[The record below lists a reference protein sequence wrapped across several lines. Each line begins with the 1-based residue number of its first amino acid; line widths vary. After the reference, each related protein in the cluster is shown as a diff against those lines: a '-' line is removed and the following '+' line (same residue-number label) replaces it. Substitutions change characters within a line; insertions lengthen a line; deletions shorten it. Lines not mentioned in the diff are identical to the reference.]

1 MVATCDKTGSKK
13 VYGIDLG
20 TTYSAIAVV
29 DGANNA
35 TIIPNTEG
43 DRITASAVFFEPTDE
58 YGKPNVIVGK
68 TAKENA
74 NTDPDHFVDFVK
86 PHMGS
91 PEWKREIEGIEWT
104 PEMISAQ
111 ILKKLVKGV
120 EQAGEKV
127 EDVVITC
134 PAYFNDAQHRAV
146 LSAGQIAGL
155 NVLAII
161 NEPTAAALHY
171 GLNNTTGGQTAVVYD
186 LGGGT
191 FDVTVVKIVGNNIE
205 VVCSDGN
212 HKLGGKDW
220 DAKVAQYLAEKF
232 AEENGV
238 SADDLLNDPE
248 TATELRIGAEIVK
261 QTLTVRPKAMRK
273 VWYNDISSRIEID
286 RETFDALTKWLLDET
301 EALTEKMMALA
312 VEKGVTKFDEFLLVG
327 GSTRM
332 LQVREMVK
340 RVFGPRIVNEPR
352 MQDVDE
358 AVAKG
363 AAIYGSLIGTNA
375 NSERPGFRLSGLI
388 DPIPPEAPNKILCV
402 GLDVC
407 VKNEANKT
415 IARFGDFLARGD
427 ELPIMEK
434 SILFSG
440 PLPLADGGLYVSL
453 IASLA
458 HGTEEVARIFIG
470 VPKPTIK
477 TDFDIWVKVGIS
489 ETGELTM
496 RVGDNNYKSVFKSVL
511 PLDEGRY
518 LKESADHSWP
528 GVLEVE

>member
-1 MVATCDKTGSKK
+1 
-13 VYGIDLG
+13 
-20 TTYSAIAVV
+20 
-29 DGANNA
+29 
-35 TIIPNTEG
+35 
-43 DRITASAVFFEPTDE
+43 
-58 YGKPNVIVGK
+58 
-68 TAKENA
+68 
-74 NTDPDHFVDFVK
+74 
-86 PHMGS
+86 
-91 PEWKREIEGIEWT
+91 
-104 PEMISAQ
+104 
-111 ILKKLVKGV
+111 
-120 EQAGEKV
+120 
-127 EDVVITC
+127 
-134 PAYFNDAQHRAV
+134 
-146 LSAGQIAGL
+146 
-155 NVLAII
+155 
-161 NEPTAAALHY
+161 
-171 GLNNTTGGQTAVVYD
+171 
-186 LGGGT
+186 
-191 FDVTVVKIVGNNIE
+191 
-205 VVCSDGN
+205 
-212 HKLGGKDW
+212 
-220 DAKVAQYLAEKF
+220 
-232 AEENGV
+232 
-238 SADDLLNDPE
+238 
-248 TATELRIGAEIVK
+248 
-261 QTLTVRPKAMRK
+261 MR
-273 VWYNDISSRIEID
+273 
-286 RETFDALTKWLLDET
+286 
-301 EALTEKMMALA
+301 
-312 VEKGVTKFDEFLLVG
+312 
-327 GSTRM
+327 
-332 LQVREMVK
+332 QVREMVK

-352 MQDVDE
+352 MLDVDE

-363 AAIYGSLIGTNA
+363 AAIYGSLLGTNA

-415 IARFGDFLARGD
+415 IARFEDFLARGD

-496 RVGDNNYKSVFKSVL
+496 RVGDNNSKSVFKSVL